1 MPINRWCSQITVCVS
16 LSFCF
21 SNLVVP
27 QRQGSQLINIW
38 LCYWARHSLGRT
50 PCSAEEWG
58 ERGEIWAQWTE
69 SKCLCREDEQ
79 RDTVFQLNAC
89 HLQHTA
95 AIPSIKGQ
103 QTLEEFWKCKS
114 RCCHPVHTRWVLL
127 ELSSPK
133 LYMAYYS
140 VEKKNQSDPC
150 RLVISATEE
159 AQAWSWV
166 KATGFKITLA
176 NLLICYQNN
185 NIVN

>member
-140 VEKKNQSDPC
+140 VEKKIKVTRAVLWSQLRKKLRHGHES
-150 RLVISATEE
+150 RLQGLRSLWPTWWFVI
-159 AQAWSWV
+159 
-166 KATGFKITLA
+166 KI
-176 NLLICYQNN
+176 I
-185 NIVN
+185 I